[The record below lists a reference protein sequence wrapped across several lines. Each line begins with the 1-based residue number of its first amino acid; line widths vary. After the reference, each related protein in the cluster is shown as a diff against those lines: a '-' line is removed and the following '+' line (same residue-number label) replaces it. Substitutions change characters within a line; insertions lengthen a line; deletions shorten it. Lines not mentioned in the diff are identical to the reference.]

1 MKTLVGTKYLSREDW
16 LKWRKN
22 GLGGSDAGAIAGV
35 NPWRSAMEVYY
46 DKTHPDEIED
56 RDSEA
61 MRQGRDLENYVAKR
75 FEEATGKVMRRYSN
89 AKNSRG
95 VAR

>member
-35 NPWRSAMEVYY
+35 NPWRSAMELSCAIRPQNCQVS
-46 DKTHPDEIED
+46 TQV
-56 RDSEA
+56 RV
-61 MRQGRDLENYVAKR
+61 LWNFKR
-75 FEEATGKVMRRYSN
+75 I
-89 AKNSRG
+89 
-95 VAR
+95 